1 MVKGQ
6 ETPFMNLSEIQDALI
21 HPQKTIEEP
30 RAQKKTKIRTPILT
44 RFIRTT
50 RADVLF
56 NLFFTFLMGI
66 ECLLFLLFFTF
77 LIESAI
83 LAINLG
89 VIFATGFT
97 YFILRLHRQAQKPE
111 KLLTICQSFEEEFN
125 RNSEYQPGCA
135 EYHIALANGYARMA
149 NALHGKEYRYYT
161 APKLLSFLNP
171 KMAKFSHWFH
181 WYDVHKMKELL
192 LLRAVDEYIKL
203 IKTEPT
209 NLEFHAALA
218 NAYVMLSG
226 LYQVPA
232 KEGDILWSLIVPMTE
247 ILQTKFTQASEKAI
261 EEFKILNEYSPNDP
275 WVHQQ
280 LAYSYHDLQM
290 PEKEIV
296 EYENLLSLLP
306 DDDEILYKLGTLYF
320 QEGENAKGLA
330 IYESLRERDP
340 VKALALV
347 QYYGG
352 SLLQN

>member
-1 MVKGQ
+1 M
-6 ETPFMNLSEIQDALI
+6 TPSEIQESLL
-21 HPQKTIEEP
+21 HQKQTVQEP
-30 RAQKKTKIRTPILT
+30 TKQKKVKPRPPILT
-44 RFIRTT
+44 RFIQST

-56 NLFFTFLMGI
+56 NLFFILLISI
-66 ECLLFLLFFTF
+66 ECLLFLAFFTF
-77 LIESAI
+77 LIKSAV

-111 KLLTICQSFEEEFN
+111 KILEICHSFEEEFN
-125 RNSEYQPGCA
+125 RHSEYELGYI

-161 APKLLSFLNP
+161 APKILGFLNS
-171 KMAKFSHWFH
+171 KIAKFSHWLH
-181 WYDVHKMKELL
+181 WYDVHKMKEAL
-192 LLRAVDEYIKL
+192 LLRSVNEYIKL
-203 IKTEPT
+203 IKIEPA

-226 LYQVPA
+226 LYQVPT
-232 KEGDILWSLIVPMTE
+232 EDDDGLWSLGAEMVN
-247 ILQTKFTQASEKAI
+247 ILQTKFTHASEKAI

-290 PEKEIV
+290 PQKEIV

-320 QEGENAKGLA
+320 QEGENAKGLS
-330 IYESLRERDP
+330 IYESLRERDLS
-340 VKALALV
+340 KAQALV
-347 QYYGG
+347 QHYGS
-352 SLLQN
+352 SL